1 MVGIRK
7 RTGKEDLGLKA
18 KRCKMPSALTENMLF
33 HQHWLLNMMHT
44 YSAALLHSNVIEK
57 LYRNIEKLVIRRNRI
72 AVFIIL
78 SFLVG
83 LWKAGL
89 FCSPLFSSSMNAKF
103 TLGFLLRTSAKF
115 NFVFTF

>member
-72 AVFIIL
+72 AVFIIFIFLSWVMKGRSFLL
-78 SFLVG
+78 SFI
-83 LWKAGL
+83 
-89 FCSPLFSSSMNAKF
+89 
-103 TLGFLLRTSAKF
+103 
-115 NFVFTF
+115 